1 MNDRTS
7 LTRPPLTLIANSQE
21 WHSRSLE
28 SILGPH
34 GYAVLRAYTGKQAI
48 ERATSARPDLI
59 ILDTDLPDRDG
70 FDVCRELRTSGIV
83 SPSTPILI
91 TSPGHP
97 SRQKRLDALR
107 AGAWD
112 YIGSALD
119 GEELPLRLDAY
130 LRAKQEVDRAREE
143 SLLDELTGLYNIRGL
158 ARRARELGSAA
169 FRDREPFACVV
180 LMPVFEDG
188 SDLNAGGAIDGD
200 VMERLAQ
207 VIRSTGRTSDAIG
220 TLGPG
225 EFAVVAQGTDPA
237 GAARLGERLSKAASE
252 IFASPR
258 VRVAVG
264 YDAVPNFQE
273 SPVEPTDMLQRASLA
288 MRASR
293 SEVTLGA
300 ARPSVRRFEG
310 PLS

>member
-1 MNDRTS
+1 MNDRPYPS
-7 LTRPPLTLIANSQE
+7 RPPLTLIANSQE

-70 FDVCRELRTSGIV
+70 LDVCRELRASGTV
-83 SPSTPILI
+83 SASTPILI

-130 LRAKQEVDRAREE
+130 LRAKQEVDRARDE

-158 ARRARELGSAA
+158 ARRARELGSQA
-169 FRDREPFACVV
+169 FRHKEAFACVV

-188 SDLNAGGAIDGD
+188 HALDAAAEDLD
-200 VMERLAQ
+200 VVERLAQ
-207 VIRSTGRTSDAIG
+207 AIRSTGRTSDAVG

-225 EFAVVAQGTDPA
+225 EFAVIAQGTDPA
-237 GAARLGERLSKAASE
+237 GAQRLGERLSKAAAA
-252 IFASPR
+252 IFASPT

-264 YDAVPNFQE
+264 YDAVPNYQE
-273 SPVEPTDMLQRASLA
+273 APVEPTDMLQRASLA
-288 MRASR
+288 MRAAR
-293 SEVTLGA
+293 SDTTAGSG
-300 ARPSVRRFEG
+300 PTIRRFEG
-310 PLS
+310 PLH